1 MDVSDVSAQ
10 MLTDVDLLIVN
21 IQGLRGRRIIESIQ
35 NVLRAR
41 GPGRATLIIASS
53 PCDVLSLNLD
63 ALIDQAHVRTL
74 GSAPLVNDVSVAKVG
89 DDRALAQR
97 GFEFAV
103 EELRG
108 KFENNRL
115 IDLAKSA
122 WWATRQTVDG
132 DRHEPEMQRFINAL
146 ERLEQ
151 SNPDGARL
159 MSHGRKVLQEAV
171 DNKEIA
177 EGRRRAVTEAA
188 IYTTGNSGTLVITRG
203 LGVTRLRNEIAE
215 QLELP
220 ADSLHELG
228 VRVQTHNSFP
238 PAEPTDVAVIAG
250 YYGLATI
257 DAMLACQAARL
268 KLVFDP
274 IESRAAWFGVQK
286 IIRCLRNI
294 GAEEAIPAL
303 EKLAAAIAE
312 GIPANLR
319 SQVDDVILSS
329 GFFDP
334 FCTLDSHAGNSNG
347 NSPAGDETVT
357 ICLADGTSLDVRLNS
372 HFDVLPPMG
381 GKLRTVTARML
392 VPGDEI
398 ILLEEGERTL
408 FSDQLMRTL
417 DEGVLKDPARERE
430 MWLLLVKS
438 VYSAHRPNVRGLY
451 RELNELG
458 YSVSYRTVLSWVS
471 FTDNRQ
477 ATAPRHRALFLAFAG
492 ALGLTLPE
500 PDLLA
505 KYTGIKKWRAG
516 HRVAGR
522 NLARA
527 IRAAYLGRLD
537 AVSQERL
544 KREWGVDAF
553 KLVKSARL
561 AIVDEVLL
569 PEGEKDAAK

>member
-1 MDVSDVSAQ
+1 M
-10 MLTDVDLLIVN
+10 
-21 IQGLRGRRIIESIQ
+21 E
-35 NVLRAR
+35 
-41 GPGRATLIIASS
+41 
-53 PCDVLSLNLD
+53 
-63 ALIDQAHVRTL
+63 
-74 GSAPLVNDVSVAKVG
+74 
-89 DDRALAQR
+89 
-97 GFEFAV
+97 
-103 EELRG
+103 
-108 KFENNRL
+108 
-115 IDLAKSA
+115 
-122 WWATRQTVDG
+122 
-132 DRHEPEMQRFINAL
+132 RFIRAL

-151 SNPDGARL
+151 SNPEGARL
-159 MSHGRKVLQEAV
+159 LSHGRKVLQEAV
-171 DNKEIA
+171 DNKEVA
-177 EGRRRAVTEAA
+177 KGRRRAVTEAA
-188 IYTTGNSGTLVITRG
+188 IFTTGNSGTLVITRG

-215 QLELP
+215 KLELP
-220 ADSLHELG
+220 AESLQELG

-238 PAEPTDVAVIAG
+238 PVDPTDLVVIAG
-250 YYGLATI
+250 YYGLTTI

-294 GAEEAIPAL
+294 GAEDAIPAL
-303 EKLAAAIAE
+303 EKLAVGIAE

-329 GFFDP
+329 AFFDP
-334 FCTLDSHAGNSNG
+334 FCTLDSHASNRNG
-347 NSPAGDETVT
+347 YSLAGDEDMT
-357 ICLADGTSLDVRLNS
+357 ICLADGTRLDVRLNS
-372 HFDVLPPMG
+372 RFDVLPPMG
-381 GKLRTVTARML
+381 GKLRTVPARML
-392 VPGDEI
+392 EPGDEI
-398 ILLEEGERTL
+398 VLLEEGERNL
-408 FSDQLMRTL
+408 FSDQLMCTL
-417 DEGVLKDPARERE
+417 DGGVLKDAARERE
-430 MWLLLVKS
+430 MWLLLVKA
-438 VYSAHRPNVRGLY
+438 VYEARRPNIRGIY

-492 ALGLTLPE
+492 TLGLTLPE

-505 KYTGIKKWRAG
+505 KYTGIKKWRVG

-553 KLVKSARL
+553 TLVKSARL

>member
-1 MDVSDVSAQ
+1 
-10 MLTDVDLLIVN
+10 
-21 IQGLRGRRIIESIQ
+21 
-35 NVLRAR
+35 
-41 GPGRATLIIASS
+41 
-53 PCDVLSLNLD
+53 
-63 ALIDQAHVRTL
+63 
-74 GSAPLVNDVSVAKVG
+74 
-89 DDRALAQR
+89 
-97 GFEFAV
+97 
-103 EELRG
+103 
-108 KFENNRL
+108 
-115 IDLAKSA
+115 
-122 WWATRQTVDG
+122 
-132 DRHEPEMQRFINAL
+132 MQRFISAL

-151 SNPDGARL
+151 SNPDAARFL
-159 MSHGRKVLQEAV
+159 SHGRKVLQDAV
-171 DNKEIA
+171 DNKEMA

-188 IYTTGNSGTLVITRG
+188 IFTTGNSGTLVITRG
-203 LGVTRLRNEIAE
+203 LGVARLRNEIAE
-215 QLELP
+215 KLELP

-238 PAEPTDVAVIAG
+238 PNEPTDVAVIAG
-250 YYGLATI
+250 YYGLTTI

-312 GIPANLR
+312 GVPANLR

-334 FCTLDSHAGNSNG
+334 FCTLDSHASISNG
-347 NSPAGDETVT
+347 NSPAGEENVA
-357 ICLADGTSLDVRLNS
+357 ICLADGTRLDVRQNS
-372 HFDVLPPMG
+372 RFDVLPPMG
-381 GKLRTVTARML
+381 GKLRTVAARML
-392 VPGDEI
+392 EPGDEI
-398 ILLEEGERTL
+398 VLLEEGERNL

-417 DEGVLKDPARERE
+417 DEGMLKDPARERE
-430 MWLLLVKS
+430 MWLLLVKA
-438 VYSAHRPNVRGLY
+438 VYAARRPNIRGIY

-505 KYTGIKKWRAG
+505 KYTGIKKWRVG

-544 KREWGVDAF
+544 KKEWGVDAF
-553 KLVKSARL
+553 RLVKSARL

-569 PEGEKDAAK
+569 PEGEKDATK